1 MVQDNTRTCSIECY
15 RPVLLFEFISP
26 IKAVKNLLAL
36 PELFKNPL
44 TQAYIAFS
52 ESLLLDNQDEIEL
65 PKEELVRGKLG
76 LNLDLEKPWR
86 FKYISKRS
94 LDEVTLNH
102 VTQFGGE
109 IYIPDVTKSKSIVIH
124 KNIDKEQLREMNN
137 YYWQRE
143 NITQDYQHS
152 TAVLVEERLL
162 CS

>member
-1 MVQDNTRTCSIECY
+1 MRTCSIECY

-76 LNLDLEKPWR
+76 LNLDLEKPWKLQ
-86 FKYISKRS
+86 FQYKSNRS

-102 VTQFGGE
+102 ITQFGGE
-109 IYIPDVTKSKSIVIH
+109 TYVPDVTKPRNIVIH
-124 KNIDKEQLREMNN
+124 QNIGREQLRKIED
-137 YYWQRE
+137 YYRQIINVTR
-143 NITQDYQHS
+143 DYQYS
-152 TAVLVEERLL
+152 QAVLAEEGLL
-162 CS
+162 SS